1 MLAFLKK
8 LTKTP
13 DEVTPA
19 DAEAL
24 RQAGL
29 DDEMIGDAIH
39 VCAAFNAIVRLADSF
54 EFYVGDDAMF
64 ERGADTL
71 LTRGY
76 K

>member
-1 MLAFLKK
+1 MLGFLKK
-8 LTKTP
+8 LTMTP

-24 RQAGL
+24 RKEGL

-39 VCAAFNAIVRLADSF
+39 VCAGFNAIVRLADSF
-54 EFYVGDDAMF
+54 NFYVGEDEMFDAI
-64 ERGADTL
+64 AVTL
-71 LTRGY
+71 MKRGY